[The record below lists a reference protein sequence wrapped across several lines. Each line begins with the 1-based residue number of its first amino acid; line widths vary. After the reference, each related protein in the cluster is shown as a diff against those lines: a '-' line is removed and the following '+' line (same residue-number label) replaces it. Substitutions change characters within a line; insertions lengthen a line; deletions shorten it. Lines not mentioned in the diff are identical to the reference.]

1 MVPALL
7 LMMGKGLLPRPSWN
21 YADACINLSE
31 YKLSMS
37 TLINNGEGQQKTSE
51 SKNSWYSRGHAQSCM
66 FSLVS
71 VGSIF
76 SSYSLENEEGIRK
89 AGVPHRPGVIGGF
102 GKDSHVSSPIF
113 VQA

>member
-1 MVPALL
+1 
-7 LMMGKGLLPRPSWN
+7 
-21 YADACINLSE
+21 
-31 YKLSMS
+31 MS

-76 SSYSLENEEGIRK
+76 SSYSLENDEGIRK
-89 AGVPHRPGVIGGF
+89 AGVPHRPGVFGGF
-102 GKDSHVSSPIF
+102 GKDSHVSDVSSPIF
-113 VQA
+113 VQS